1 MNNNTTDFRDLVD
14 FVNES
19 SNDNKFKRRRR
30 KRAVLFAMNL
40 VAISSLILGGYGIK
54 SILDQKR
61 DYEEALEKQKIK
73 KIPVTEI
80 VLHDDKREEIVSNY
94 SLEEYVNK
102 NSDTVGW
109 LKVPGTDIDISV
121 VQAKDNDYYLTH
133 DFDKKWNSMGWVF
146 ADYRDK
152 FPELSQNTILYG
164 HTYRDTIMFSSLKNV
179 LKDEW
184 MDNPDNFV
192 ITFNTVNHE
201 YKWQIFSIY
210 TIDVTS
216 DYLRV
221 NFNNSELVDFT
232 DMLKERSVKDFG
244 VLIFPKDKIL
254 TLSTCYGSSARRLVV
269 HAKLIEK

>member
-80 VLHDDKREEIVSNY
+80 VLHDDKREKIVSNY

-164 HTYRDTIMFSSLKNV
+164 HTLC
-179 LKDEW
+179 
-184 MDNPDNFV
+184 
-192 ITFNTVNHE
+192 
-201 YKWQIFSIY
+201 
-210 TIDVTS
+210 
-216 DYLRV
+216 
-221 NFNNSELVDFT
+221 LV
-232 DMLKERSVKDFG
+232 R
-244 VLIFPKDKIL
+244 
-254 TLSTCYGSSARRLVV
+254 
-269 HAKLIEK
+269 